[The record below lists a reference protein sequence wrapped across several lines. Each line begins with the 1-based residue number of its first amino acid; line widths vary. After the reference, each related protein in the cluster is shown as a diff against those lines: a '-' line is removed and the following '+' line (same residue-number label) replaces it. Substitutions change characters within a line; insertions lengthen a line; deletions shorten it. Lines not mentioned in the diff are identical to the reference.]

1 MHTERLSKHLRY
13 DTNKYLESHEENITE
28 EEEKPQVPK
37 EVPKVNRKQ
46 QTPNL
51 PSGIHAHT

>member
-28 EEEKPQVPK
+28 EEEKPQ
-37 EVPKVNRKQ
+37 EVPKVNHKQ
-46 QTPNL
+46 QTPNF